1 MDEIFKI
8 FSNGMGQIFIVIVFA
23 LIIAMIWRFIKN

>member
-1 MDEIFKI
+1 MNEIFKI
-8 FSNGMGQIFIVIVFA
+8 FSNGMGPIFIVIVFA

>member
-1 MDEIFKI
+1 MDEIFNI
-8 FSNGMGQIFIVIVFA
+8 FSEGMLPIFIVIVFA